1 MKNIEL
7 ITKQIELVAIQLKII
22 KVAIDNITKQIKSV
36 ESRFRFRTDKKKI
49 TDLEKTE
56 ELIHHSR
63 YNLEYWKKLLP
74 KTDWNDSKEN
84 SDAAGIKLEADK
96 SGTNVRIY
104 NIAALIEVYH
114 HEFISKKVQ
123 IKIKSLL
130 EKRSYWEAELRKE
143 KSDLYKVL
151 SVMKKDIG
159 QVEVKL
165 VALVKCCTQKTF

>member
-1 MKNIEL
+1 M
-7 ITKQIELVAIQLKII
+7 
-22 KVAIDNITKQIKSV
+22 DP
-36 ESRFRFRTDKKKI
+36 R
-49 TDLEKTE
+49 KTE

-63 YNLEYWKKLLP
+63 YNLEYWTKLLP

-84 SDAAGIKLEADK
+84 TCSDATGIKLEADQ

-104 NIAALIEVYH
+104 NIAALIQVYH
-114 HEFISKKVQ
+114 HEYISKKVQ

-151 SVMKKDIG
+151 SVMKKDIS
-159 QVEVKL
+159 QVKRVSL
-165 VALVKCCTQKTF
+165 

>member
-36 ESRFRFRTDKKKI
+36 ESRFRFRTDKI
-49 TDLEKTE
+49 TDPRKTE

-74 KTDWNDSKEN
+74 KTDWNEEN
-84 SDAAGIKLEADK
+84 RSDATGIKLEADQ

-104 NIAALIEVYH
+104 NIAALIQVYH
-114 HEFISKKVQ
+114 HEYISKKVQ
-123 IKIKSLL
+123 MKIKSLL

-151 SVMKKDIG
+151 SVMKKDIS
-159 QVEVKL
+159 QVKRVSL
-165 VALVKCCTQKTF
+165 

>member
-1 MKNIEL
+1 M
-7 ITKQIELVAIQLKII
+7 
-22 KVAIDNITKQIKSV
+22 
-36 ESRFRFRTDKKKI
+36 
-49 TDLEKTE
+49 
-56 ELIHHSR
+56 
-63 YNLEYWKKLLP
+63 P

-84 SDAAGIKLEADK
+84 SDATGIKLEADK

-104 NIAALIEVYH
+104 NIAALIDVYH
-114 HEFISKKVQ
+114 HEFISRKAQ

-159 QVEVKL
+159 QVRVKL
-165 VALVKCCTQKTF
+165 VAF

>member
-36 ESRFRFRTDKKKI
+36 ESRFRFRTDKI
-49 TDLEKTE
+49 MDPRKTE
-56 ELIHHSR
+56 EFIHHSR

-74 KTDWNDSKEN
+74 KTDWNEEN
-84 SDAAGIKLEADK
+84 ISSDATGIKLEADQ

-104 NIAALIEVYH
+104 NIAALIQVYH
-114 HEFISKKVQ
+114 HEYISKKVQ

-151 SVMKKDIG
+151 SVMKKDIS
-159 QVEVKL
+159 QVWVKRVSL
-165 VALVKCCTQKTF
+165 